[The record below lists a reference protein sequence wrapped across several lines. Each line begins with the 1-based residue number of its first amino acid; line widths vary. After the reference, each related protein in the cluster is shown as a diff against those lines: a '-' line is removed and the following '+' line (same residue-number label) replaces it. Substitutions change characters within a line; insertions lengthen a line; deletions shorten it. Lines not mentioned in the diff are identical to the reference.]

1 MISVLV
7 VAFIYSSYSRA
18 FAEPADPNWGEGG
31 GCDVSPDFNVVTCC
45 WTEPDLYNPG
55 ELVTWCQSCD
65 FYGENCGPVQ
75 LDRSRTGPFA
85 PPQGDGVLQQPP
97 SEGEG
102 GILPLT
108 RSQSVLPQD
117 SVLQEQQEQ
126 QQQPT
131 DQGAAEPPATTE
143 PATAEEEL
151 PVPVCQEDLE
161 FNEDLGFCAPTE
173 CPERQILNE
182 ETGHCVLEEQ
192 EAVVE
197 PEEQSEEA
205 ATTK

>member
-1 MISVLV
+1 MHRLDSGHFAVEDCLGKITSNIQRFYLERVVKVTGLIRLALYSKPAIFVVISVLV

-18 FAEPADPNWGEGG
+18 FAEPADRNWGEGG

-75 LDRSRTGPFA
+75 LDRIRTGPFA

-108 RSQSVLPQD
+108 RSQSVLLQD
-117 SVLQEQQEQ
+117 SVLQQ
-126 QQQPT
+126 QQQ
-131 DQGAAEPPATTE
+131 QQRNQQIKEQ
-143 PATAEEEL
+143 L
-151 PVPVCQEDLE
+151 NRQQQQNQLLRKRNYLCQ
-161 FNEDLGFCAPTE
+161 FAKKT
-173 CPERQILNE
+173 
-182 ETGHCVLEEQ
+182 
-192 EAVVE
+192 
-197 PEEQSEEA
+197 
-205 ATTK
+205 